1 MGITEPLE
9 FTFLF
14 ALPSLFYG
22 FHAVMCGF
30 SFMLMNIF
38 KAHIPSIFSGGL
50 IELIIMGVLPM
61 NKGTKWYHY
70 LSVGAILSPLYLSI
84 FYGVTKTGKLKV
96 SGVNQNEDE
105 NIEAQMNQTESKVPE
120 ATRKLAL
127 ALGGWDN
134 ISKLSNCASRL
145 RYDIVDKSKVDEA
158 ALKSSGVIAIKW
170 IGDNH
175 LQAIVGPKAEM
186 INNEMLK

>member
-1 MGITEPLE
+1 M
-9 FTFLF
+9 
-14 ALPSLFYG
+14 
-22 FHAVMCGF
+22 
-30 SFMLMNIF
+30 
-38 KAHIPSIFSGGL
+38 
-50 IELIIMGVLPM
+50 
-61 NKGTKWYHY
+61 
-70 LSVGAILSPLYLSI
+70 
-84 FYGVTKTGKLKV
+84 

-105 NIEAQMNQTESKVPE
+105 NVEAQMSQTESKVPE

-127 ALGGWDN
+127 ALGGWNN

-186 INNEMLK
+186 INNEMLKWKGEPI